1 MNILSW
7 IKDYLLPSLTGRG
20 WGRVSLGWVFLWA
33 HRRQNGFIFAEIALI
48 AVLSFYL
55 IDSITVWAYGTYFCR
70 ADGEFEK
77 EHLLIAQT
85 GQIADINTDIDVD
98 SVGQAD
104 GQALLAPL
112 FAFRDEIARLPEVQ
126 SVCLTQNIVGDGYGH
141 WYYRAMAPEA
151 DTTRTCSSYF
161 TLFCLNQRYFET
173 LGLTAAEGSPSVE
186 QLSSETPA
194 DGVVITRSLARA
206 LFGTDEAVG
215 RRVVQIEY
223 KPGPDARDVE
233 HVSHHTVTG
242 IVEDVKPNSHERHH
256 YLAFL
261 PYTTFGMNT
270 PKMLI
275 RLKPDASAEAF
286 VAKHGNFANGIYA
299 FASLSTYKDYQQRNS
314 RISDQYV
321 IVTLL
326 STLGLLFAL
335 NVVFGTLGT
344 FWLQIRK
351 RTEDIGIMRS
361 FGAKRSHIF
370 WMIWGE
376 GAVLTLLA
384 CIVGQIV
391 WFQFAINI
399 GLADGGIRAT
409 SLRETDWVDTFALHF
424 LIVSAVQYVLLLAI
438 VTLGILVPTFIA
450 MYKRPVEAL
459 RHE

>member
-1 MNILSW
+1 MYMNQI
-7 IKDYLLPSLTGRG
+7 IKN
-20 WGRVSLGWVFLWA
+20 LWA

-55 IDSITVWAYGTYFCR
+55 IDSITVWVYGNYLCH

-77 EHLLIAQT
+77 EHLLVAQT
-85 GQIADINTDIDVD
+85 GRTTAIADSIGSESD
-98 SVGQAD
+98 
-104 GQALLAPL
+104 LLAPL

-126 SVCLTQNIVGDGYGH
+126 SVCLTQNIVGDGYGR

-173 LGLTAAEGSPSVE
+173 LGLTAAEGSPSAE
-186 QLSSETPA
+186 HLSSETPG
-194 DGVVITRSLARA
+194 DGVILTRSLARA
-206 LFGTDEAVG
+206 LFGTDDAIG

-223 KPGPDARDVE
+223 KPGPEARDVE
-233 HVSHHTVTG
+233 HVTHHTVAG
-242 IVEDVKPNSHERHH
+242 VVKDVKPETHERHH

-261 PYTTFGMNT
+261 PYTTFGTNT

-275 RLKPDASAEAF
+275 RLKPEASADAF
-286 VAKHGNFANGIYA
+286 VAQHGNFANGIYA
-299 FASLSTYKDYQQRNS
+299 FASLSTYKDYQQKS
-314 RISDQYV
+314 TGITSQTI

-335 NVVFGTLGT
+335 NVVLGTLGT

-361 FGAKRSHIF
+361 FGAKRRHIF
-370 WMIWGE
+370 RMIWGE

-391 WFQFAINI
+391 WFQFAVNI

-424 LIVSAVQYVLLLAI
+424 LVVSVVQYVLLLAI
-438 VTLGILVPTFIA
+438 VTLGILVPTLIA